1 MLPKRVYAKINL
13 DNIQKNVKPIV
24 DRMGNG
30 VAVMGIVKADAYG
43 HGAVEVS
50 KALLEIGVK
59 AFGVATIGE
68 AVELRKNGIEA
79 PILVLGQIFKEEF
92 HTAVEYDIASAMF
105 DIHCA
110 RDLSEIALEQGKKAK
125 IYIKIDTGMGRIGF
139 QPDGDGF
146 ERIKQVFNNE
156 GLEILGAFTH
166 FACADCADKTS
177 AENQKKKFLDF
188 TQKVID
194 AGYPLP
200 VRHMYNSASIM
211 ELGGEYKGE
220 MVRSGIM
227 TYGLY
232 PSEEMDKSY
241 PLYPAM
247 ELKSSIAFIKDVTEG
262 FTVSYGSTF
271 TAEKDMK
278 IATVPVGYGD
288 GYPRYLSNKGQV
300 IIKGIRCPIVGRV
313 CMDQFMV
320 DISKVP
326 DALIGDE
333 VTLVG
338 TDGDETIT
346 VEDVADPTY
355 RFNYE
360 FCCLINK
367 RVPRVYIKNGEIY
380 KIKDIYLEY

>member
-24 DRMGNG
+24 ERMGNG
-30 VAVMGIVKADAYG
+30 ITVMGIVKADAYG

-59 AFGVATIGE
+59 AFGVATVGE
-68 AVELRKNGIEA
+68 AVELRKNGINA
-79 PILVLGQIFKEEF
+79 PVLVLGRIFKEDF
-92 HTAVEYDIASAMF
+92 NTAIEHDIISTIF
-105 DIHCA
+105 DV
-110 RDLSEIALEQGKKAK
+110 DSALELSQTALNSGKKAK
-125 IYIKIDTGMGRIGF
+125 IYLKIDTGMGRIGF
-139 QPDGDGF
+139 QPDEKDF
-146 ERIKQVFNNE
+146 ENIKQVFSYK
-156 GLEILGAFTH
+156 GLDILGAFTH
-166 FACADCADKTS
+166 FACADCADKAS
-177 AENQKKKFLDF
+177 AENQKKKFIDF
-188 TQKVID
+188 TQKLID
-194 AGYPLP
+194 SGCPLP

-232 PSEEMDKSY
+232 PSEEMNKSY
-241 PLYPAM
+241 PLYPAL
-247 ELKSSIAFIKDVTEG
+247 ELKSSIAFIKDVSKG

-271 TAEKDMK
+271 TADRDMK

-300 IIKGIRCPIVGRV
+300 IIKGIRCPIIGRV

-333 VTLVG
+333 VTLIG
-338 TDGDETIT
+338 TDGNETIT
-346 VEDVADPTY
+346 VEEVADAAY

-367 RVPRVYIKNGEIY
+367 RVPRVYIKDGKVF
-380 KIKDIYLEY
+380 KIKDIYAE